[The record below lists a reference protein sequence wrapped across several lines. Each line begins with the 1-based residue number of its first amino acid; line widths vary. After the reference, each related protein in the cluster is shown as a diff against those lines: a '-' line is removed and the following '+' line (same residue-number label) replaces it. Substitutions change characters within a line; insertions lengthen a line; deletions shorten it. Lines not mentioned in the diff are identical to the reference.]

1 MSIKSDQEQAVAPR
15 AGDARDVGVREARD
29 RIGGI
34 DVPAALVGMLA
45 ALALT
50 AVLAGLVGAAIGA
63 VGYQR
68 GLEDSVEELSVASLV
83 GGIAV
88 LFVAFVIGGWAAARI
103 ARYDGPRNGL
113 ATAIAALLLAAILSA
128 LAALAGSE
136 YDVLRNLDMPQWF
149 SRDALTT
156 GAIVSGVLAIAAM
169 LLGGLVGGAWG
180 ERFHRRADATIASV
194 REGGIERRVANQA
207 QRR

>member
-1 MSIKSDQEQAVAPR
+1 MSIKSDQQQAVARR
-15 AGDARDVGVREARD
+15 AGDSRDVGVREARD
-29 RIGGI
+29 RFGGI

-113 ATAIAALLLAAILSA
+113 ATAIAALLLAAVLSA

>member
-1 MSIKSDQEQAVAPR
+1 MSIKSDQGQAVARR
-15 AGDARDVGVREARD
+15 AGDPRDVGVREARD
-29 RIGGI
+29 RFGGI

-113 ATAIAALLLAAILSA
+113 ATAIAALLLAAVLSA

>member
-1 MSIKSDQEQAVAPR
+1 MSIKSDQQQAVARR
-15 AGDARDVGVREARD
+15 AGDSRDVGVREARD
-29 RIGGI
+29 RFGGI

-113 ATAIAALLLAAILSA
+113 ATAIAALLLAAALSA

-136 YDVLRNLDMPQWF
+136 YDVLRDLDMPQWF

-180 ERFHRRADATIASV
+180 ERFHRRADATIASA